1 MKRGAVYLLILLNLA
16 VLVYSARMFLGV
28 FHYPFRLYLLVFR
41 FAVPLALFIVAAVS
55 GSVFLLNATVPFL
68 VVYGPV
74 HFLRSKDFTFLLA
87 TQLSLLTVLIDL
99 LYIIAANRK
108 LKNYRSLFWGFLLGV
123 ILFFAYH
130 KLQFGIDP
138 NLTLPVL
145 KVYGGLV
152 KEIEKAF

>member
-55 GSVFLLNATVPFL
+55 GSVFLLNATLPFL

-74 HFLRSKDFTFLLA
+74 HFLRSKDFTYL
-87 TQLSLLTVLIDL
+87 
-99 LYIIAANRK
+99 
-108 LKNYRSLFWGFLLGV
+108 
-123 ILFFAYH
+123 
-130 KLQFGIDP
+130 
-138 NLTLPVL
+138 
-145 KVYGGLV
+145 
-152 KEIEKAF
+152 